1 MGFLKNLI
9 NKIRNKRKLAKD
21 IAKTTQIGQA
31 DQKKFDIGL
40 KKASSGLKGAIDEIV
55 KKYVVIDQNLLD
67 KIEEMLITYDVGT
80 NATNKIM
87 EAIKDEIKYQNI
99 SGISLIKQI
108 IIDKILVYYV
118 HDSIINNDLNIK
130 NNQTNVILISGAN
143 GVGKTTTI
151 AKLAHWLL
159 KNNKSVCLIAGDTYR
174 AGAVEQLQ
182 VWSKQLNIQC
192 FIPKIPNQD
201 PASVIYEGVKWANDN
216 KIDTVLCDTSGR
228 LQSKINLMNELKK
241 IHNVIQKFNSNQPCE
256 SLLVLDATTGQSG
269 IVQAKAF
276 NEVSK
281 LTGIILTKMDSTSK
295 GGIILAIKDNF
306 NIPVKMIGL
315 GEKLEDL
322 QIFDIE
328 KFILGLINEFDFED
342 QI

>member
-1 MGFLKNLI
+1 MGFLRKLI
-9 NKIRNKRKLAKD
+9 NKIRNKTNLVKD
-21 IAKTTQIGQA
+21 IAKTTQIGQS

-40 KKASSGLKGAIDEIV
+40 KKASNGLKSAIDKIV
-55 KKYVVIDQNLLD
+55 KQHITIDQNLLD
-67 KIEEMLITYDVGT
+67 KIEELLLSYDVGT

-87 EAIKDEIKYQNI
+87 QAIEEEIKYQNVEDI
-99 SGISLIKQI
+99 NLIKQI

-118 HDSIINNDLNIK
+118 HDSIINNDLDIK
-130 NNQTNVILISGAN
+130 VNHTNVILISGAN

-159 KNNKSVCLIAGDTYR
+159 KCNKSVCLIAGDTYR

-182 VWSKQLNIQC
+182 CWSKQLNIQC
-192 FIPKIPNQD
+192 FIPKITNQD
-201 PASVIYEGVKWANDN
+201 PASVIYEGIKWAKSN
-216 KIDTVLCDTSGR
+216 KIDVVLCDTSGR

-241 IHNVIQKFNSNQPCE
+241 IHLVIKKFDPSQPCE

-269 IVQAKAF
+269 IAQAKAF

-281 LTGIILTKMDSTSK
+281 LTGIILAKMDSTSK

-315 GEKLEDL
+315 GEKLDDL

-328 KFILGLINEFDFED
+328 KFVLGLLKEFDFSE
-342 QI
+342 